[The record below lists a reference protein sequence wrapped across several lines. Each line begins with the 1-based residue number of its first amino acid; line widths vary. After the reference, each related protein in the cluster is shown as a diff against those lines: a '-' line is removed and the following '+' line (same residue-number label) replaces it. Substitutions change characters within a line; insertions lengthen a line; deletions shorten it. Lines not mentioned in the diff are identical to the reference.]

1 VLEGVYPVEGWYV
14 PLPEMVA
21 VPMVVPPLA
30 QVVGALACGPNTVNV
45 IVPVAPLV
53 APDRV
58 ELIELVEIAVF
69 VLSVAG
75 ADALVLG
82 LAFATT
88 VSAMPE
94 PQALFDAALL
104 ASPP

>member
-1 VLEGVYPVEGWYV
+1 V
-14 PLPEMVA
+14 PLPEIVA
-21 VPMVVPPLA
+21 VPTVVPPLV
-30 QVVGALACGPNTVNV
+30 QVVGALACGPNTVKA
-45 IVPVAPLV
+45 IVPVPMV
-53 APDRV
+53 VPDRV
-58 ELIELVEIAVF
+58 ELIEPVGIAVF